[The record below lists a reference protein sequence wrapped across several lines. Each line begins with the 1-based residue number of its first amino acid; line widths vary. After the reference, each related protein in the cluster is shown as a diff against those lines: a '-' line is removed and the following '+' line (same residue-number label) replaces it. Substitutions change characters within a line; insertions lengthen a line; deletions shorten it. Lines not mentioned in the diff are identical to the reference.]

1 MGMEQTVRYRT
12 TPPVWLAAR
21 DLLAARDFA
30 LQMRMIDGQLAFPA
44 DQPPEAWRELRLGTP
59 QGLITVRRE
68 ANCLVFVTWGNA
80 EAGLR
85 QAWNALAWAFA
96 TVGGGEIETEAGLLT
111 AEEFRR
117 RVELPPGI
125 AFGG

>member
-44 DQPPEAWRELRLGTP
+44 DQPPESEWHRTGSTFTNQTYGHKGGYGLASVTVYQGASNLRNLEGGTTP
-59 QGLITVRRE
+59 RDQWSVD
-68 ANCLVFVTWGNA
+68 
-80 EAGLR
+80 
-85 QAWNALAWAFA
+85 
-96 TVGGGEIETEAGLLT
+96 GGC
-111 AEEFRR
+111 
-117 RVELPPGI
+117 V
-125 AFGG
+125 